1 MFHQTVSHRDS
12 CHGLLVL
19 ATLLALISASAASA
33 EQAGA
38 GDSASRLRVYA
49 YTLKHQPA
57 HEALAFIRPLLSAR
71 GTVEVQP
78 GDNTLVIRE
87 ARPAL
92 SRLVGVLAEFDHLPL
107 ELRFDISIV
116 RAGPERNVVSPPAP
130 EVEGG
135 PFSEE
140 LSEELAARLR
150 ELLRYDDYRV
160 LAKAGVTTREG
171 DDVTFAFG
179 QTYSVSFRSGTVMA
193 GQRVKLEDFRIM
205 KQVKNPAV
213 KGRQLEP
220 RELFHATLN
229 LWMGRPFN
237 LVLAQDESR
246 QEALMVAISCRRE
259 SGEQDAPQERLLQ
272 HHAEGTHRK
281 P

>member
-1 MFHQTVSHRDS
+1 M
-12 CHGLLVL
+12 
-19 ATLLALISASAASA
+19 
-33 EQAGA
+33 
-38 GDSASRLRVYA
+38 RVYA
-49 YTLKHQPA
+49 HTLKHQQA
-57 HEALAFIRPLLSAR
+57 HEALALIRPLLTAR

-92 SRLVGVLAEFDHLPL
+92 GRLVRVLAEFDHPP
-107 ELRFDISIV
+107 EQLRFDIRIV
-116 RAGPERNVVSPPAP
+116 RAGPKHNVVSPPAS
-130 EVEGG
+130 ESEG
-135 PFSEE
+135 P
-140 LSEELAARLR
+140 LPEELAARLR
-150 ELLRYDDYRV
+150 ELLRYDDYQV
-160 LAKAGVTTREG
+160 LAEAGLTTLEGEEVTY
-171 DDVTFAFG
+171 AFG

-193 GQRVKLEDFRIM
+193 GQRVKLEGFRIL

-246 QEALMVAISCRRE
+246 QEALMVAISCRWD
-259 SGEQDAPQERLLQ
+259 SGARDVDQGR
-272 HHAEGTHRK
+272 HRAEGAASGQPRAEGAHRK